1 MGSEKTPNIG
11 LSVFQDISGIYQR
24 ELRQSY
30 YNNFLKIDESFGTF
44 KTDLQEYIDQKIGEI
59 ENGTY

>member
-1 MGSEKTPNIG
+1 MASEKTKNIG
-11 LSVFQDISGIYQR
+11 LSVFPDISGIYQR

-30 YNNFLKIDESFGTF
+30 YDNFLKIDESFGTF
-44 KTDLQEYIDQKIGEI
+44 KTDLQKYIDQKIGEI